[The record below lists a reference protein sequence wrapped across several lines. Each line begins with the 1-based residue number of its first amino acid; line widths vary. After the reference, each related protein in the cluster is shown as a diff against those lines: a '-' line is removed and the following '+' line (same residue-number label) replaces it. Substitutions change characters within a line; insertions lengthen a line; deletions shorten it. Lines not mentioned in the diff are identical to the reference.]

1 MALNRL
7 QGSVAWCIYTDLLFL
22 ISLNHFPDI
31 VFNQIHSA
39 SGGSIQLVIEPPLAF
54 YKIVKVVL
62 LFMAGVTGG
71 DRRGYKVGIS
81 TLDSKISEVIRS
93 VRGL

>member
-1 MALNRL
+1 M
-7 QGSVAWCIYTDLLFL
+7 FL
-22 ISLNHFPDI
+22 ISLNHFRDI
-31 VFNQIHSA
+31 VFNQMHSA

-62 LFMAGVTGG
+62 QFMAGVTGG
-71 DRRGYKVGIS
+71 DRLGYKVGIS